1 MQTKPLKIVTTS
13 TSVKTKIRR
22 TAVQW
27 RELMK
32 VYEDSGLSQQA
43 FCQQQG
49 IALSTFYSWR
59 NKLSEQSELGNH
71 RSTEQN
77 PFIALTPPKAQT
89 QNESQDWDVELA
101 FANGMTI
108 RLRT

>member
-1 MQTKPLKIVTTS
+1 MQTKPLKIVTTA
-13 TSVKTKIRR
+13 TSSKAKTRR
-22 TAVQW
+22 TAEQW
-27 RELMK
+27 RVLMK
-32 VYEDSGLSQQA
+32 DYEDSGLSQQI

-59 NKLSEQSELGNH
+59 NKLSEQSDLGDH
-71 RSTEQN
+71 RTTEQS
-77 PFIALTPPKAQT
+77 PFIALTPLQVEKQAAK
-89 QNESQDWDVELA
+89 DWDVELA